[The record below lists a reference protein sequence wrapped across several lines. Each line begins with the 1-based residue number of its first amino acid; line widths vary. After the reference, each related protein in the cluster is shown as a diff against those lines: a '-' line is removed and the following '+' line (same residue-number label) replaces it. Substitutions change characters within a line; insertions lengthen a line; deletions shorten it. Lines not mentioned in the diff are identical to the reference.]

1 MSFCHVCQ
9 DLCAMQRQT
18 HKHQLERYTWR
29 EHHFSLLMLFF
40 KGKLSCRFTR
50 HINLNP
56 TCLRRLKSQRYPTKC
71 QILLDKCCVKSQCPD
86 VPRAKNPPFLMFGD
100 MRLVR
105 RTSVRPIKDNPAII
119 EEKLDDFQEGGGRR
133 QYQSRP
139 I

>member
-1 MSFCHVCQ
+1 MCLYVR
-9 DLCAMQRQT
+9 LYVKICAQCKD
-18 HKHQLERYTWR
+18 KHTSTSLN
-29 EHHFSLLMLFF
+29 FILLMLFF
-40 KGKLSCRFTR
+40 KGKLSCRLTR
-50 HINLNP
+50 HINMNP
-56 TCLRRLKSQRYPTKC
+56 TCLRRLKAQRYPTKC

-86 VPRAKNPPFLMFGD
+86 VPRARNAPFLMFGD
-100 MRLVR
+100 VRLVR